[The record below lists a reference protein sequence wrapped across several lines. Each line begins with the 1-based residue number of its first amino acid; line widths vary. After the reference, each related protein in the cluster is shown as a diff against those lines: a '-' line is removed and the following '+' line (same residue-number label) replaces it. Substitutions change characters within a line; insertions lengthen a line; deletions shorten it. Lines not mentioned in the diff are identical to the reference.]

1 MVRTMATLTPM
12 SIMTMFT
19 HAEVSMIVV
28 LEMILM
34 TTTMEI
40 SDDGYVM
47 IV

>member
-12 SIMTMFT
+12 TIMTMFT
-19 HAEVSMIVV
+19 HAEAV
-28 LEMILM
+28 LEMVM
-34 TTTMEI
+34 TTTMLI